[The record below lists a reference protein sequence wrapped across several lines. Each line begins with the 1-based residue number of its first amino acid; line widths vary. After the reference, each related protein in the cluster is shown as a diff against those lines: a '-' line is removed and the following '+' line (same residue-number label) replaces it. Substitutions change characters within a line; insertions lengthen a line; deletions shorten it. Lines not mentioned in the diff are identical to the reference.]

1 MLSFMMCVWEWEAGT
16 NSQRV
21 HESLNLEKMGCHS
34 ASSTLHQP
42 TQYYWFGME
51 KSEKYCPE
59 KCVYVTRLNGH
70 HPLFQNIKLVALCTS
85 KHIYVKLPGSVAR
98 CHTSL
103 TDSIAFSCGACI
115 TIVVEPTTQR
125 MHPTTPKICSF
136 SFKIKWASTAL
147 HGSNFQKKLQ
157 DAESAA
163 RSRGN
168 NTIQFHTWL

>member
-42 TQYYWFGME
+42 STTDLGW
-51 KSEKYCPE
+51 KSQKNIVHRN
-59 KCVYVTRLNGH
+59 VYMLPDLNGH